1 MKRQRFNENF
11 LFNCYQPLLT
21 LTKLSISYKYFVCG
35 KNYKYFKGYSTI
47 LLTTGIYISNST
59 TELMAN
65 ILFVSNESTLKE
77 YHHDNQANSGMLMH
91 FDKFLNILSQAEV
104 VT

>member
-1 MKRQRFNENF
+1 M
-11 LFNCYQPLLT
+11 
-21 LTKLSISYKYFVCG
+21 V
-35 KNYKYFKGYSTI
+35 
-47 LLTTGIYISNST
+47 LLTTGICISNST

-65 ILFVSNESTLKE
+65 ILFVSNESTLKD